1 MNSFDSIKSKE
12 EILGII
18 NSKEFENFFN
28 ALNTKE
34 FSALFDVAL
43 DKMPT
48 SNDEIWGELVSYYFT
63 LLHLLK
69 IDNFNS
75 FSFPDYEDCRTV
87 VVDGIEYDFDS
98 EFCHDDS
105 EATNALCAIDC
116 LMADLEEDNLE
127 EILKILEKKINV
139 QGQ

>member
-18 NSKEFENFFN
+18 NSKEFENLFN

-43 DKMPT
+43 DKMPK
-48 SNDEIWGELVSYYFT
+48 SNDEIWGKLVSYYFI

-105 EATNALCAIDC
+105 EATNALCAIDS